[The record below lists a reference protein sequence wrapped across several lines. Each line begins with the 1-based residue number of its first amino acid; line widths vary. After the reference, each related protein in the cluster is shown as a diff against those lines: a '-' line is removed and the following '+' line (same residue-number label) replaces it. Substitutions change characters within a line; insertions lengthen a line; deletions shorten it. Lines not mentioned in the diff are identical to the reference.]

1 MQNRRAHECAAGLPV
16 ERDRGH
22 VGLAGGRVK
31 RLDLQL
37 IDVKPAPEMQRLS
50 LHQPI
55 PEPLRG
61 AIVALGNFDG
71 FHLGH
76 QAVVGRAV
84 QRGAH
89 ERRPVIVA
97 TFDPHPVRHFR
108 PDTPPF
114 RLTSLDQRQRL
125 FGAAGA
131 DAMLVFE
138 FNTALAATTAEDF
151 VVELLAGKIG
161 AAGVVTGEDFTFGQG
176 RVGNAEVLRELG
188 AAHGIVAETV
198 GAVELDGQPVSSS
211 RIRDALKAGDPG
223 TATRL
228 LTRPFAIEG
237 VVIHGDKRGRDLGW
251 PTANV
256 EMGPYQRPAYGIYAV
271 RVRLDDGS
279 EHDGV
284 ASLGTRPMFD
294 PPKELLEAVLF
305 DWDGDLYGRTIEVA
319 LVHYLRPEAKFDGI
333 EALVAQMDADAAEAK
348 RLLAGHAPLA

>member
-1 MQNRRAHECAAGLPV
+1 
-16 ERDRGH
+16 
-22 VGLAGGRVK
+22 
-31 RLDLQL
+31 
-37 IDVKPAPEMQRLS
+37 MQRLS
-50 LHQPI
+50 LNQPI
-55 PEPLRG
+55 PQALRG
-61 AIVALGNFDG
+61 GIVALGNFDG

-89 ERRPVIVA
+89 ERKPVIVA

-125 FGAAGA
+125 FAAAGA

-138 FNTALAATTAEDF
+138 FNAVLAATTAEDF
-151 VVELLAGKIG
+151 VAELLAERIG
-161 AAGVVTGEDFTFGQG
+161 ASGVVTGEDFTFGKARG
-176 RVGNAEVLRELG
+176 GNADVLRELG
-188 AAHGIVAETV
+188 AAHGIFAETV
-198 GAVELDGQPVSSS
+198 GAVALDGVAVSSS
-211 RIRDALKAGDPG
+211 RIREALKSADPG
-223 TATRL
+223 TATKL
-228 LTRPFAIEG
+228 LTRPFAVEG
-237 VVIHGDKRGRDLGW
+237 VVIHGDKRGKGLGY

-256 EMGPYQRPAYGIYAV
+256 ELGPYQRPAYGIYAV
-271 RVRLDDGS
+271 RVRLDANGKDGGS

-294 PPKELLEAVLF
+294 PPTELLEAVLF

-319 LVHYLRPEAKFDGI
+319 LHHYLRPEAKFDGI
-333 EALVAQMDADAAEAK
+333 ATLKAQMDQDAAAAK